1 MSGRLGGVDEPPN
14 GMRRSSVGDRIVTFH
29 AIDASVGPREKT
41 GPVAAAHLLAGR
53 ERGLAASTGETM
65 RPSIHY
71 FSRRKLLLASLAAP
85 LVLRSGS
92 TRAVATDTLG
102 EIEHRIGGRLGVS
115 VGGANGPP
123 LLDHRAGE
131 RFPMCSTFKVLAAAA
146 LLAKVD
152 AGTESLDRT
161 LPYGEGDL
169 LKYAP
174 VTRKAL
180 ETAGGTGRISVADA
194 CAAAVEW
201 SDNTAANLMLNSL
214 GGPSA
219 LTGWLRGIGDRTTRL
234 DRTEPDLNT
243 AILNDPRDTTTP
255 DAMRTTLERI
265 LVGTVLSPATRT
277 RLDGW
282 MVAGRTGSK
291 RLRAGIPPDWKV
303 GDKTGSGDNGT
314 YNDVAILS
322 PPGQAPILAAVYLT
336 GSTAPAT
343 DVDAAYAEIGR
354 MIAEAVRAPR
364 E

>member
-1 MSGRLGGVDEPPN
+1 MQPLIYRL
-14 GMRRSSVGDRIVTFH
+14 
-29 AIDASVGPREKT
+29 
-41 GPVAAAHLLAGR
+41 
-53 ERGLAASTGETM
+53 
-65 RPSIHY
+65 
-71 FSRRKLLLASLAAP
+71 SRRKLLLASLGAP
-85 LVLRSGS
+85 FVLRPGN
-92 TRAVATDTLG
+92 AGANATDTLR

-115 VGGANGPP
+115 VGASKGSP
-123 LLDHRAGE
+123 LVGHRAGE

-161 LPYGEGDL
+161 LTYGEGDL

-180 ETAGGTGRISVADA
+180 EAAGGTGRISVADA

-201 SDNTAANLMLNSL
+201 SDNTAANLMLNAL

-219 LTGWLRGIGDRTTRL
+219 LTTWLRGIGDPTTRL

-243 AILNDPRDTTTP
+243 AIPDDPRDTTTP
-255 DAMRTTLERI
+255 EAMRATLERI

-277 RLDGW
+277 HLDGW
-282 MVAGRTGSK
+282 MVAGRTGFK
-291 RLRAGIPPDWKV
+291 RLRAGLPPDWTV

-314 YNDVAILS
+314 YNDVAILR

-336 GSTAPAT
+336 GSTAPVT